1 MPHQVHGSVTIT
13 NEKRAIGLKLAFE
26 RSPVK
31 QTIEINYKPGTLR
44 LPTNQTAER
53 VLMVK
58 PQIEHMPMTN
68 SVTEE
73 CVIKECKFMQ
83 RYAVLMAGGS
93 GTRLWPISKETSPK
107 QFITVNDD
115 SSMLVQTIKRLC
127 KVVQPEQCFIATT
140 RLLSDITEKTAGE
153 YIPCENIIPEPE
165 RKNTAACIA
174 YAALLLQ
181 KRFRE
186 GVLCF
191 VPADGY
197 VRDTESYAEAL
208 QLAFDTA
215 EKISGLVII
224 GVKPSYP
231 ATGYGY
237 IHVAP
242 AAGEDEKVSPVLD
255 FIEKPDPELAQEL
268 IKSED
273 YLWNCGIVAGK
284 TDSIIQKIEEYLPE
298 HYRKLSEALQKG
310 GDNASDDVGKAYQE
324 LQSISFDNGVLEKC
338 ASSLYAVRATF
349 DWDDIGSIDA
359 LAETLEPDSEGN
371 RVKGRHIGINTTN
384 SVIYGKD
391 TAICTIDVD
400 NMIVVGTKDEVLVCP
415 RNKSQKVKILV
426 EKIKQEGHE
435 DLL

>member
-1 MPHQVHGSVTIT
+1 
-13 NEKRAIGLKLAFE
+13 
-26 RSPVK
+26 
-31 QTIEINYKPGTLR
+31 
-44 LPTNQTAER
+44 
-53 VLMVK
+53 
-58 PQIEHMPMTN
+58 
-68 SVTEE
+68 
-73 CVIKECKFMQ
+73 MQ
-83 RYAVLMAGGS
+83 RYTVLMAGGS
-93 GTRLWPISKETSPK
+93 GTRLWPLSKEASPK

-127 KVVQPEQCFIATT
+127 NVVRPEQCFIVTS
-140 RLLSDITEKTAGE
+140 RLLSDITEKTAGG
-153 YIPCENIIPEPE
+153 YIPLGNIILEPE

-174 YAALLLQ
+174 YTALLLK
-181 KRFRE
+181 KRYKE

-208 QLAFDTA
+208 RLAFDTA
-215 EKISGLVII
+215 EKIDGLVII

-237 IHVAP
+237 IHVAA
-242 AAGEDEKVSPVLD
+242 AAGDDEKVSPVLD
-255 FIEKPDPELAQEL
+255 FIEKPDQDRAKEL
-268 IKSED
+268 ISSED

-284 TDSIIQKIEEYLPE
+284 TDAIIQKIEEYLPE
-298 HYRKLSEALQKG
+298 HYHKLSEALEKG
-310 GDNASDDVGKAYQE
+310 EDDASSLMDKAYHE

-338 ASSLYAVRATF
+338 KSSLYAVRAAF

-359 LAETLEPDSEGN
+359 LAETMKPDSDGN
-371 RVKGRHIGINTTN
+371 RVRGRHIGINTTN

-391 TAICTIDVD
+391 AAICTIDID

-415 RNKSQKVKILV
+415 RDKSQKVKILV
-426 EKIKQEGHE
+426 EKIKEQGHE